1 MDGKDDHHHRNWTK
15 PRILYKKIM
24 LHPYCIDIVILAK
37 GETKE
42 CVGRMQM
49 NVQNVFVLANLI

>member
-1 MDGKDDHHHRNWTK
+1 M
-15 PRILYKKIM
+15 
-24 LHPYCIDIVILAK
+24 VILAK

-42 CVGRMQM
+42 CVGRVQM